1 MSKVKVDISISADGY
16 AAGPNQS
23 LEEPLG
29 ERGEDLHEWV
39 FALEGWREAHGREGG
54 ETGVESDLVTESKDA
69 TGASIMGRR
78 MYSTG
83 SGPWE
88 DDPKARGWWGDDP
101 PFHHPVFV
109 LTHHEREP
117 LEMEGGTTFH
127 FVTGGIEAAL
137 DDARA
142 AAGERDVHIA
152 GGAQAAQ
159 QYLNAGL
166 VDELTLHIAPMMLG
180 AGERL
185 FDGVKPLKLEPVLY
199 LPGTIATHVRY
210 RVG

>member
-137 DDARA
+137 DAARA

-180 AGERL
+180 GGERL

>member
-199 LPGTIATHVRY
+199 LPGTLATHVRY

>member
-23 LEEPLG
+23 LQEPLG
-29 ERGEDLHEWV
+29 EGGEALHEWA
-39 FALEGWREAHGREGG
+39 FAVEGWRAAHGREGG
-54 ETGVESDLVTESKDA
+54 ETGAESDLVTESKDA

-78 MYSTG
+78 MYSSG

-101 PFHHPVFV
+101 PFHTPVFV

-166 VDELTLHIAPMMLG
+166 VDELTIHIAPMMLG

-199 LPGTIATHVRY
+199 LPGAIATHVRY